1 MADAS
6 REAQVKLLGKVP
18 DGGGLARHGAQ
29 QVHPWSAL
37 ADKMLVERLRRQVVE
52 QQAEIRKL
60 RAVATAG
67 EATEADNVIP
77 THKQNELFA
86 SAGV

>member
-1 MADAS
+1 L
-6 REAQVKLLGKVP
+6 RRR
-18 DGGGLARHGAQ
+18 ARHLPATVAGVDTHGA
-29 QVHPWSAL
+29 SIMCA
-37 ADKMLVERLRRQVVE
+37 AMVERLRRQVVE

-67 EATEADNVIP
+67 EATEVDRMIS

>member
-1 MADAS
+1 
-6 REAQVKLLGKVP
+6 VYV
-18 DGGGLARHGAQ
+18 ARHGAQ

-67 EATEADNVIP
+67 EATEADDVIP